1 VKPDNFP
8 GMNTN
13 ENNGSGR
20 ASYTEEE
27 RRELIEEFKTSG
39 LTQAAFCREWN
50 LNSKTLARWL
60 RIEREE
66 NGVSFCEVDL
76 GNTSAPANKVSVH
89 LPNGIEVTVPVG
101 SAKALA
107 DVFRE
112 AATCLA

>member
-1 VKPDNFP
+1 MPDNVR
-8 GMNTN
+8 GMDTN
-13 ENNGSGR
+13 ENNTQGR
-20 ASYTEEE
+20 ASYSEEE
-27 RRELIEEFKTSG
+27 RQKLIGEFQSSD

-60 RIEREE
+60 RIEREKNE
-66 NGVSFCEVDL
+66 VSFCEVEL
-76 GNTSAPANKVSVH
+76 GNASSSEDKVRVH

-101 SAKALA
+101 SAKELA

>member
-1 VKPDNFP
+1 MD
-8 GMNTN
+8 TN
-13 ENNGSGR
+13 EHTTQGR

-27 RRELIEEFKTSG
+27 RRELIEEFQSSD

-50 LNSKTLARWL
+50 LNPKTLARWL
-60 RIEREE
+60 RIDREDSE
-66 NGVSFCEVDL
+66 VSFCEVEL
-76 GNTSAPANKVSVH
+76 ANTSVPANTIRVH

-101 SAKALA
+101 SSQELA

>member
-1 VKPDNFP
+1 MD
-8 GMNTN
+8 TN
-13 ENNGSGR
+13 ENTTPGR

-27 RRELIEEFKTSG
+27 RRELIEEFKSSD

-60 RIEREE
+60 RIERDEKE
-66 NGVSFCEVDL
+66 VSFCEVEL
-76 GNTSAPANKVSVH
+76 GNTSAPENNVSVH

-101 SAKALA
+101 SAKELA
-107 DVFRE
+107 DVLRE

>member
-1 VKPDNFP
+1 MPDNVR
-8 GMNTN
+8 GMDTN
-13 ENNGSGR
+13 ENNTQGR
-20 ASYTEEE
+20 ASYSEEE
-27 RRELIEEFKTSG
+27 RQKLIGEFQSSD

-60 RIEREE
+60 RIEREDSE
-66 NGVSFCEVDL
+66 VSFCEVEL
-76 GNTSAPANKVSVH
+76 GNASSTEDKVRVH

-101 SAKALA
+101 SAKELA